1 MVTRHLDNL
10 IDQLSIETNALYEVK
25 SIAFERVRVFV
36 QSLYP
41 HANAVLFGS
50 NAIGLS
56 LPNSDVDILLY
67 GLPCDVKEEAS

>member
-1 MVTRHLDNL
+1 M
-10 IDQLSIETNALYEVK
+10 ETNALYDLK
-25 SIAFERVRVFV
+25 IIAFERVRVYI

-41 HANAVLFGS
+41 AANTVLFGS

-67 GLPCDVKEEAS
+67 GLPCTAREEASDFLAQIAV